1 MCVYD
6 RRVLLPREAEQG
18 ETRDA
23 TVHGVAGQEGRRS
36 SMRESMT
43 PDVRARWA
51 ALLPIAGQMSVE
63 ELLAL
68 PEHRWRYELLAGK
81 LTKRPPSD
89 LLYDMMV
96 HMLVSALRDFAR
108 TAGIGGT
115 TIQETGVVISAT
127 GEPDT
132 MFVPALAFIRSAQ
145 MPIADP
151 VVDEIPSV
159 RLVPEFVV
167 EITAPGQER
176 PALAERAQTWLGA
189 GANVVWVIWPAHR
202 QVDIWRAGRN
212 GQASAGLSSGTTT
225 PEVRICHIH
234 DMLDV
239 EDVLPGFKYPAVYL
253 FV

>member
-18 ETRDA
+18 ETRDV
-23 TVHGVAGQEGRRS
+23 TVHVVAGQEGRRS

-51 ALLPIAGQMSVE
+51 ALLPVAGQMSVE

-81 LTKRPPSD
+81 LTQRPPSD

-108 TAGIGGT
+108 TAGIVGT
-115 TIQETGVVISAT
+115 TLQETGVVISAT

-132 MFVPALAFIRSAQ
+132 VFVPALAFIRSAQ
-145 MPIADP
+145 MSIAEP
-151 VVDEIPSV
+151 
-159 RLVPEFVV
+159 
-167 EITAPGQER
+167 
-176 PALAERAQTWLGA
+176 LAEMLCAWPGA
-189 GANVVWVIWPAHR
+189 TSSR
-202 QVDIWRAGRN
+202 RAGTNMARCRRQR
-212 GQASAGLSSGTTT
+212 GMGHLACPPPSRYLASWAEWTS
-225 PEVRICHIH
+225 ER
-234 DMLDV
+234 
-239 EDVLPGFKYPAVYL
+239 GFKQ
-253 FV
+253 

>member
-23 TVHGVAGQEGRRS
+23 TIDGVAGQEGRRS

-51 ALLPIAGQMSVE
+51 ALLPVTGQMSVE

-108 TAGIGGT
+108 TAGIVGT
-115 TIQETGVVISAT
+115 TLQETGVVISAT

-132 MFVPALAFIRSAQ
+132 VFVPALAFIRSAQ
-145 MPIADP
+145 MSIAEP
-151 VVDEIPSV
+151 LAEMLSV

-202 QVDIWRAGRN
+202 QVEIWAAWRHGQARAGLIN
-212 GQASAGLSSGTTT
+212 GHTT
-225 PEVRICHIH
+225 PEDRTHPSH
-234 DMLDV
+234 TNL
-239 EDVLPGFKYPAVYL
+239 
-253 FV
+253 

>member
-1 MCVYD
+1 
-6 RRVLLPREAEQG
+6 
-18 ETRDA
+18 
-23 TVHGVAGQEGRRS
+23 
-36 SMRESMT
+36 MT

-51 ALLPIAGQMSVE
+51 ALLPATGQMSVE

-81 LTKRPPSD
+81 LTQRPPSD
-89 LLYDMMV
+89 LHYDMMV
-96 HMLVSALRDFAR
+96 HMLVSAVRDFAH

-115 TIQETGVVISAT
+115 TMQETGVVISAT

-132 MFVPALAFIRSAQ
+132 VFVPALAFIRSAQ
-145 MPIADP
+145 TSGAEPLA
-151 VVDEIPSV
+151 DEILSV

-212 GQASAGLSSGTTT
+212 GQASAGLSSETTT

-239 EDVLPGFKYPAVYL
+239 EDVLPGFTYPAAYL
-253 FV
+253 LT